1 MIAEKHP
8 NIDVETFNAHSVKI
22 PNNRLLKCESTRR
35 QQEVGFVLTVNR
47 RFPQVLC
54 TLYSID
60 VKIEELY

>member
-1 MIAEKHP
+1 M
-8 NIDVETFNAHSVKI
+8 FNAHSVKI
-22 PNNRLLKCESTRR
+22 PNNRLLKCESARR
-35 QQEVGFVLTVNR
+35 QQEVGVNG